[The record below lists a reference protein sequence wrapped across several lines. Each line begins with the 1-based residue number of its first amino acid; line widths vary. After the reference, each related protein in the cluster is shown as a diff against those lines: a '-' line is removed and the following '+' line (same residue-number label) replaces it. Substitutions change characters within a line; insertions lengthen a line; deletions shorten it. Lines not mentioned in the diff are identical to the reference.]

1 MVKTSLFFYKYKRT
15 KPAQNQRGNPESL
28 DNPTLNGE
36 VCRQT
41 HIYEDAMI
49 ERQEIGP
56 RMSKIV
62 KHNGTVYLC
71 GQVGAGDT
79 VTEQTQD
86 CLARVDALLKQ
97 AGSSREQI
105 LQAIIWV
112 ADMADFD
119 EMNAVWDA
127 WVPEG
132 HAPARACGEA
142 KLARDAL
149 KVEVI
154 VTAAYA

>member
-1 MVKTSLFFYKYKRT
+1 
-15 KPAQNQRGNPESL
+15 
-28 DNPTLNGE
+28 
-36 VCRQT
+36 
-41 HIYEDAMI
+41 MI
-49 ERQEIGP
+49 ERIETGQ
-56 RMSKIV
+56 RMSRIV

-71 GQVGAGDT
+71 GQVGSGET
-79 VTEQTQD
+79 ITEQTQD
-86 CLARVDALLKQ
+86 CLARVDALLEQ

-112 ADMADFD
+112 SDMKYFA

-142 KLARDAL
+142 KLARDVL

-154 VTAAYA
+154 VTAAY